1 MSDVLIEAQNLARHY
16 DVRRGMF
23 SAKATVKAVADVSL
37 TVRQGRTLA
46 IVGES
51 GCGKSTLARMLTMI
65 EPPSAGSLVVSGTDV
80 SDGDPAKIR
89 ALR

>member
-1 MSDVLIEAQNLARHY
+1 MSDVLIEARNLARLY

-23 SAKATVKAVADVSL
+23 SPKATVKAVADASL

-51 GCGKSTLARMLTMI
+51 GCGKSTLARLLTMI
-65 EPPSAGSLVVSGTDV
+65 EP
-80 SDGDPAKIR
+80 
-89 ALR
+89 